1 MDDSVEIYISHI
13 YAFFHDSNEL
23 NTRGGSS
30 GYNSFEFSS
39 DKSYYAM
46 SCDGPHVPQV
56 YIII

>member
-56 YIII
+56 YNII